1 MRRAPERR
9 DESIAR
15 VLLFAMAWPAL
26 GLAAGDRFG
35 PEDLARLA
43 DVTEPEFS
51 ADGAWVAYT
60 VTTANLQTDEAVSDL
75 WRVRYDG
82 GAPQQLT
89 NTADASEWR
98 AQWSPDGRTIAF
110 LADRGGDD
118 ATTQVWVM
126 PSAGGEARKL
136 TDFPA
141 GVEDFAW
148 SPDGKRFAV
157 IARDAGASRR
167 AAQAQ
172 ARAAHRHRA
181 LPVQGGHHRL
191 PGRAA
196 PAPVPLHARGR
207 QGRVAHAGRA

>member
-1 MRRAPERR
+1 MNQF
-9 DESIAR
+9 AR

-51 ADGAWVAYT
+51 ADGAWIAYT

-98 AQWSPDGRTIAF
+98 AAVVAGRPHGSPSCRTA
-110 LADRGGDD
+110 A
-118 ATTQVWVM
+118 ATT
-126 PSAGGEARKL
+126 
-136 TDFPA
+136 
-141 GVEDFAW
+141 
-148 SPDGKRFAV
+148 
-157 IARDAGASRR
+157 RR
-167 AAQAQ
+167 
-172 ARAAHRHRA
+172 RRS
-181 LPVQGGHHRL
+181 G
-191 PGRAA
+191 
-196 PAPVPLHARGR
+196 
-207 QGRVAHAGRA
+207 